1 MPNTTPHTSNSTRSP
16 LRMFDWLIAAV
27 LLALLVYLI
36 APQQLPVSLYKLSL
50 VALAAVAGYW
60 IDRSA
65 FPYARP
71 HAIMGSC
78 DDAAVAQLAYDS
90 YCVKAGGKTFDGKP
104 LPTFADL
111 GAERQGCWQA
121 AAVATWHAWAVD
133 APSSDAFAAAMLR
146 RAIIM
151 AAAMLAV
158 GLGA

>member
-1 MPNTTPHTSNSTRSP
+1 
-16 LRMFDWLIAAV
+16 MFDWLIIAV
-27 LLALLVYLI
+27 LLASVVCFI

-71 HAIMGSC
+71 HVCLVS
-78 DDAAVAQLAYDS
+78 AQNPE
-90 YCVKAGGKTFDGKP
+90 T
-104 LPTFADL
+104 
-111 GAERQGCWQA
+111 
-121 AAVATWHAWAVD
+121 HAL
-133 APSSDAFAAAMLR
+133 FGFCMLR

-151 AAAMLAV
+151 AAAMLAM